1 MEAGLATLGLAALA
15 GFLTVLNPCV
25 LPLLPMVLGAATA
38 RSRVGLFALAAG
50 MALTFTFTG
59 TALAASGQLLGV
71 EGDVLRLLAAAL
83 MICIGVLLLSARL
96 QQRFAYAAGPVAN
109 FGHVAISKLNPD
121 APRSQFAV
129 GSLLGL
135 VWTPCVGPTLGA
147 AIALASMGEALSQ
160 VALVMAVF
168 ALAAVT
174 PLVAVGLASRAG
186 FARRREQAL
195 QMGAAGKVMMGWGLL
210 VIGLLV
216 LSGGDK
222 ALETLLL
229 DHAPDW
235 LITVTTRF

>member
-1 MEAGLATLGLAALA
+1 MEAGLVTLGLAGLA
-15 GFLTVLNPCV
+15 GLLTVLNPCV

-38 RSRVGLFALAAG
+38 KSRVGLFALAAG
-50 MALTFTFTG
+50 MALTFTITG
-59 TALAASGQLLGV
+59 TSLAASGQLLGL
-71 EGDVLRLLAAAL
+71 EGDLLRLLAAAL
-83 MICIGVLLLSARL
+83 MISIGLLLLSARL
-96 QQRFAYAAGPVAN
+96 QERFARAAGPVAN

-121 APRSQFAV
+121 ATRSQFAV
-129 GSLLGL
+129 GALLGL

-168 ALAAVT
+168 ALAAVA

-186 FARRREQAL
+186 FVRRRESAL
-195 QMGAAGKVMMGWGLL
+195 QVGAAGKVLMGWGLL

-222 ALETLLL
+222 WLETLLL

-235 LITVTTRF
+235 LITLTTRF

>member
-1 MEAGLATLGLAALA
+1 VEAGFATLGLAALA
-15 GFLTVLNPCV
+15 GLLTVLNPCV

-38 RSRVGLFALAAG
+38 KSRVGLYALAAG
-50 MALTFTFTG
+50 MALAFATTG
-59 TALAASGQLLGV
+59 TALAASGQLLGL
-71 EGDVLRLLAAAL
+71 EGDLLRLFAAVL
-83 MICIGVLLLSARL
+83 MISIGLLLLSTRL
-96 QQRFAYAAGPVAN
+96 QQRFARAAGPVAN
-109 FGHVAISKLNPD
+109 FGQLAISKLRPD
-121 APRSQFAV
+121 ATRSQFFV

-160 VALVMAVF
+160 VALVMVVF

-186 FARRREQAL
+186 FARRRESAL
-195 QMGAAGKVMMGWGLL
+195 RVGAAGKALMGWGLL

-222 ALETLLL
+222 WVETLLL

-235 LITVTTRF
+235 LITLTTRF

>member
-1 MEAGLATLGLAALA
+1 MEAGLVTLGLAGLA
-15 GFLTVLNPCV
+15 GLLTVLNPCV

-38 RSRVGLFALAAG
+38 KSRVGLFALAAG
-50 MALTFTFTG
+50 MALTFTITG
-59 TALAASGQLLGV
+59 TSLAASGQLLGL
-71 EGDVLRLLAAAL
+71 EGDLLRLLAAAL
-83 MICIGVLLLSARL
+83 MISIGLLLLSARL
-96 QQRFAYAAGPVAN
+96 QERFALAAGPVAN

-121 APRSQFAV
+121 ATRSQFAV
-129 GSLLGL
+129 GALLGL

-168 ALAAVT
+168 ALAAVA

-186 FARRREQAL
+186 FVRRRESAL
-195 QMGAAGKVMMGWGLL
+195 QVGAAGKVLMGWGLL

-222 ALETLLL
+222 WLETLLL

-235 LITVTTRF
+235 LITLTTRF